1 MHFTSFDRR
10 RLLLAGAGALAG
22 CASAEAQPVSAAGD
36 PAADAEFREFA
47 DRLAQRTP
55 SARPFLLRRFDAS
68 RLTPQGR
75 ALYDAIV
82 PGAEAEAALSQSPW
96 GSFGVPYAVT
106 SRNGAYR
113 RAAELN
119 PADDLRIALREV
131 NRDTNRLE
139 ADAAAGVIAPDF
151 AIDAVIPEVESA
163 AQRVAASGEERL
175 APLVEALNRQADV
188 LRAQRARASSDAGVW
203 RLPDG
208 EEFYANT
215 LQLQLGAPVDPRE
228 AHGEALEHCRAL
240 QREAE
245 TLLRRQGL
253 TSGSVGER
261 LRTLAHDP
269 RYLTGTDE
277 DGATRALLDMG
288 ARLSRI
294 RSLFGDVIPEAG
306 SITTTPAEVGRLPR
320 AQEANGTAGRRT
332 GNAYL
337 IDLGA
342 PRPSWTLPSVV
353 HHELIP
359 GHILQNYFL
368 YRSEPLEL
376 QARYASGYGEGWA
389 IYAEQLADDVGAFAD
404 DPLGRIGYLQWMLF
418 RYGRIVADTG
428 INAMRWSRE
437 RAITEMRALQGDSI
451 AFVSIEDDVLRFCV
465 QPGVYAAQGLA
476 ARHIADLRER
486 TRRTRGFTMARFH
499 EAVLR
504 YGPLSPA
511 GLTQA
516 VRAAFAV

>member
-22 CASAEAQPVSAAGD
+22 CASAEAQPVNAAGD

-75 ALYDAIV
+75 ILYDAV
-82 PGAEAEAALSQSPW
+82 LPGAEAEAALAQSAW
-96 GSFGVPYAVT
+96 GNYGVPYAVS

-113 RAAELN
+113 RAAELT
-119 PADDLRIALREV
+119 DDPRVALREV

-139 ADAAAGVIAPDF
+139 ADAALGVIAPDF
-151 AIDAVIPEVESA
+151 VIDATVPEVEA
-163 AQRVAASGEERL
+163 AARRVAASAEERH
-175 APLVEALNRQADV
+175 APLAEALSRQVEA
-188 LRAQRARASSDAGVW
+188 LRAQRARATGDAGVW

-215 LQLQLGAPVDPRE
+215 LKMQLGMAVDPRD

-240 QREAE
+240 QRETD

-253 TSGSVGER
+253 TSGSVAER
-261 LRTLAHDP
+261 LRTLMRDP
-269 RYLTGTDE
+269 RYLISADNEPVEG
-277 DGATRALLDMG
+277 ALLDMT
-288 ARLSRI
+288 ARLRRV
-294 RSLFGDVIPEAG
+294 RSLLSDALPEAAAT
-306 SITTTPAEVGRLPR
+306 SITPAEVGRLPR

-332 GNAYL
+332 GTAYL
-337 IDLGA
+337 IDFGA
-342 PRPSWTLPSVV
+342 PRPNWTLPSVV

-359 GHILQNYFL
+359 GHMLQNYFL
-368 YRSEPLEL
+368 LRSEPLEL
-376 QARYASGYGEGWA
+376 QARYASGYGEGWS
-389 IYAEQLADDVGAFAD
+389 IYAEQLADDVGALAD

-428 INAMRWSRE
+428 INALRWSRE
-437 RAITEMRALQGDSI
+437 RAVTEMRALQGDSI

-476 ARHIADLRER
+476 ARHMAQLRER
-486 TRRTRGFTMARFH
+486 TRRSERGFTMARFH
-499 EAVLR
+499 EAMLR
-504 YGPLSPA
+504 HGPLSPP
-511 GLTQA
+511 GLTQSA
-516 VRAAFAV
+516 RAAFAV

>member
-22 CASAEAQPVSAAGD
+22 CAGAEATPLPTAGD

-47 DRLAQRTP
+47 DRLVQRTP
-55 SARPFLLRRFDAS
+55 SARPFLLRRFDAT

-75 ALYDAIV
+75 ILYDAV
-82 PGAEAEAALSQSPW
+82 LPGAEAEAALSQAEW
-96 GSFGVPYAVT
+96 GNYGVPYAV
-106 SRNGAYR
+106 SNRNGAFR
-113 RAAELN
+113 RAAELTDE
-119 PADDLRIALREV
+119 PRVALREV
-131 NRDTNRLE
+131 NRDSNRLE
-139 ADAAAGVIAPDF
+139 ADAAQGVIPPDF
-151 AIDAVIPEVESA
+151 AIDATIPEIEAA
-163 AQRVAASGEERL
+163 AQRVAASDEERH
-175 APLVEALNRQADV
+175 APLAEALNRQAEM
-188 LRAQRARASSDAGVW
+188 LRSLRPRASGEAGVW

-215 LQLQLGAPVDPRE
+215 LKMQLGTAVDPRD

-240 QREAE
+240 QRETD

-261 LRTLAHDP
+261 LRALSRDQ
-269 RYLTGTDE
+269 RYLI
-277 DGATRALLDMG
+277 GADNEPAESALLDMTG
-288 ARLSRI
+288 RLRRVRALLS
-294 RSLFGDVIPEAG
+294 DVLPEAA
-306 SITTTPAEVGRLPR
+306 SASTTPAEVGRLPR

-332 GNAYL
+332 ASSYL
-337 IDLGA
+337 IDFGA
-342 PRPSWTLPSVV
+342 PRPNWTLPSVV

-359 GHILQNYFL
+359 GHMIQNYFML
-368 YRSEPLEL
+368 RAQPLEL

-389 IYAEQLADDVGAFAD
+389 IYAEQLADDVGAFTD

-428 INAMRWSRE
+428 INALRWSRE

-451 AFVSIEDDVLRFCV
+451 AFVSIEDDVVRFCV

-476 ARHIADLRER
+476 ARHIAQLRER
-486 TRRTRGFTMARFH
+486 TRRSTRDFTMARFH
-499 EAVLR
+499 DAMLR
-504 YGPLSPA
+504 HGPLSPP
-511 GLTQA
+511 GLAQSA
-516 VRAAFAV
+516 RAAFSS

>member
-10 RLLLAGAGALAG
+10 RLLLVGAGALAG
-22 CASAEAQPVSAAGD
+22 IGSAAAQPAD
-36 PAADAEFREFA
+36 ADAEFREFA
-47 DRLAQRTP
+47 DRLVQRTP

-75 ALYDAIV
+75 IVYDAVV
-82 PGAEAEAALSQSPW
+82 PGAEAEGALAQGDW
-96 GSFGVPYAVT
+96 GTYGVPYAVS

-119 PADDLRIALREV
+119 DDLRIALREV
-131 NRDTNRLE
+131 NRDTNRLD
-139 ADAAAGVIAPDF
+139 ADAALGVIAPNF
-151 AIDAVIPEVESA
+151 AIDAAIPEVEA
-163 AQRVAASGEERL
+163 AARRVAASGEERHV
-175 APLVEALNRQADV
+175 PLVEALNRQVEA
-188 LRAQRARASSDAGVW
+188 LRALRPRAGSDAGVW
-203 RLPDG
+203 RLPGG

-215 LQLQLGAPVDPRE
+215 LKMQLGAAVDPRD
-228 AHGEALEHCRAL
+228 AHGEAREHCRAL
-240 QREAE
+240 QRETD

-253 TSGSVGER
+253 TRGSVGER
-261 LRTLAHDP
+261 LRILARDP
-269 RYLTGTDE
+269 RHLIGTDDE
-277 DGATRALLDMG
+277 AGARALLDMS
-288 ARLSRI
+288 ARLDRV
-294 RSLFGDVIPEAG
+294 RSLLGDALPEAT
-306 SITTTPAEVGRLPR
+306 SATTTPADVGRLPR

-342 PRPSWTLPSVV
+342 PRPNWTLPSVV

-359 GHILQNYFL
+359 GHMIQNYFL
-368 YRSEPLEL
+368 FRTEPLEL

-428 INAMRWSRE
+428 INALRWSRE

-451 AFVSIEDDVLRFCV
+451 AFVSIEDDVMRFCV

-476 ARHIADLRER
+476 ARHIAQLRER
-486 TRRTRGFTMARFH
+486 SRRSARGFTMARFH
-499 EAVLR
+499 EAILR
-504 YGPLSPA
+504 HGPLSPP

-516 VRAAFAV
+516 ARAAFSA

>member
-22 CASAEAQPVSAAGD
+22 CASAEAQPLSATGD
-36 PAADAEFREFA
+36 PTADAEFREFA
-47 DRLAQRTP
+47 DRLVQRTP

-68 RLTPQGR
+68 RLTQQGR
-75 ALYDAIV
+75 ILYDAV
-82 PGAEAEAALSQSPW
+82 LPGAEAEAALAQSAW
-96 GSFGVPYAVT
+96 GNYGVPYAVS

-113 RAAELN
+113 RAAELT
-119 PADDLRIALREV
+119 DDLRIALREV

-139 ADAAAGVIAPDF
+139 ADAALGVIAPDF
-151 AIDAVIPEVESA
+151 AIDAAIPEVEA
-163 AQRVAASGEERL
+163 AARRVASSGEERH
-175 APLVEALNRQADV
+175 APLVDALNRQVEA
-188 LRAQRARASSDAGVW
+188 LRALRPRASGDAGVW
-203 RLPDG
+203 RLPGGD
-208 EEFYANT
+208 EFYANT
-215 LQLQLGAPVDPRE
+215 LKMQLGAAVNPRD

-240 QREAE
+240 QRETD

-261 LRTLAHDP
+261 LRTLARDP
-269 RYLTGTDE
+269 SHLVSTDDE
-277 DGATRALLDMG
+277 AAARALLEMSG
-288 ARLSRI
+288 RLNRV
-294 RSLFGDVIPEAG
+294 RPLLAEALPEAA
-306 SITTTPAEVGRLPR
+306 SSTTTPAEVGRLPR

-359 GHILQNYFL
+359 GHMIQNYFL
-368 YRSEPLEL
+368 FRTEPLEL

-428 INAMRWSRE
+428 INALRWSRE

-476 ARHIADLRER
+476 ARHIAELRER
-486 TRRTRGFTMARFH
+486 TRRSARSFTMARFH
-499 EAVLR
+499 DAMLR
-504 YGPLSPA
+504 HGPLSPP
-511 GLTQA
+511 GLTQSA
-516 VRAAFAV
+516 RAAFSA